1 MAKQWIIPDIHGCF
15 KTLQALF
22 DDHIKPTADD
32 HIFFLGDYIDRGPDN
47 KAVIDFIMN
56 LQKNLPNVVALMGN
70 HEDYLLKAHWH
81 DSERKTVL
89 GLKTKSQMQKEW
101 EKQGGATTL
110 KSFGVKWPADLP
122 QMYIKWITNL
132 PHHHE
137 LDRHILVHAGL
148 NFENEN
154 PLEDIQ
160 AMMWARDYEIIPE
173 KIGYKTIIHGHV
185 PVKLEFIDRTIKS
198 ESQLFIDLDNGVYMP
213 NRDGYGNLV
222 ALELSKMKYVIQPTL
237 DDINY

>member
-1 MAKQWIIPDIHGCF
+1 MVKKWVIPDIHGCF

-22 DDHIKPTADD
+22 DDQIKPTAED
-32 HIFFLGDYIDRGPDN
+32 HIFLGDYIDRGPES

-70 HEDYLLKAHWH
+70 HEDYLLKAYWY
-81 DSERKTVL
+81 DIERKTFF
-89 GLKTKSQMQKEW
+89 GLKTKSYMHKEW

-110 KSFGVKWPADLP
+110 KSFGVKWPADVP
-122 QMYIKWITNL
+122 QAYIEWLADL
-132 PHHHE
+132 PHHYE
-137 LDRHILVHAGL
+137 LDTCILVHAGL

-154 PLEDIQ
+154 PLEDTQ

-173 KIGYKTIIHGHV
+173 KIQHKTIIHGHV

-198 ESQLFIDLDNGVYMP
+198 QDPLFIDLDNGIYMP

-222 ALELSKMKYVIQPTL
+222 ALELSTMKYVIQPTR
-237 DDINY
+237 DEINY

>member
-22 DDHIKPTADD
+22 VDLIKPTAEDQ
-32 HIFFLGDYIDRGPDN
+32 IFFLGDYIDRGPDS

-56 LQKNLPNVVALMGN
+56 LQKSLPNVVALMGN
-70 HEDYLLKAHWH
+70 HEDYLLKAHGY
-81 DSERKTVL
+81 DLERKTVF
-89 GLKTKSQMQKEW
+89 GLKSRSHMQKEW
-101 EKQGGATTL
+101 EKQGGGTTL
-110 KSFGVKWPADLP
+110 KSFGVKWAADLP
-122 QMYIKWITNL
+122 KSYIEWLSKL
-132 PHHHE
+132 PHYHV
-137 LDRHILVHAGL
+137 LDTCILVHAGL

-154 PLEDIQ
+154 PFEDTQ

-173 KIGYKTIIHGHV
+173 KIQHKMIIHGHV

-198 ESQLFIDLDNGVYMP
+198 QDQQFIDLDNGIYMP

-222 ALELSKMKYVIQPTL
+222 ALELTEMKYVIQPTL
-237 DDINY
+237 DEIKY